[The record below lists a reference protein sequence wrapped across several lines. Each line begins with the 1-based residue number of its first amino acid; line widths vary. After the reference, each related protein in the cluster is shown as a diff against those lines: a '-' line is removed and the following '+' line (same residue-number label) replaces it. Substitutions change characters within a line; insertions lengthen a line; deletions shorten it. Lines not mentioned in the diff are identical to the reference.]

1 MAAGPP
7 AGRASRIGDAMQDLV
22 TTRGGPQSPGAR
34 HGSEARGAPPIA
46 WMEAWTHVPPTRH
59 AVA

>member
-7 AGRASRIGDAMQDLV
+7 AGRANRIGDAMQDLA

-34 HGSEARGAPPIA
+34 PESETRGPPPL
-46 WMEAWTHVPPTRH
+46 T
-59 AVA
+59 